1 MPRRRKYTSGNQ
13 FIPTKYGM
21 QSTSTKLILYNWMHP
36 TKNRLKDPE
45 MTVNE
50 LRKSKMSRQR
60 SLAKNHST
68 KVVHDP
74 KHFHGEVNEH
84 QLGRQYGDKLN
95 MPAYN
100 PTLSNKNCPV
110 KHGRHSGCFNT
121 VTDTSEME
129 KCPKVTNNM
138 KKSCFYERYNSHRQE
153 CQLKR
158 LKNMWKQQ
166 FDAYILP
173 VLKKC
178 QNKSVK
184 TKLGFVDQQIDKFDH
199 DKQVCADNTSF
210 NFNTPPKYSP
220 SSECEQRN
228 DLLENAGDKYAY
240 SVSEESLDSTIYLYC
255 STCSYIVSYR
265 DHEQLK
271 QLNLEYES
279 ASSAYY
285 LSCGDDDI
293 GVEFDNQ
300 EGDFFNI
307 DYLNPAY
314 EWVKSNRPC
323 SAPPKIHC

>member
-1 MPRRRKYTSGNQ
+1 MPRRRKYTSGNEL
-13 FIPTKYGM
+13 IPTKYGM

-45 MTVNE
+45 MTANE
-50 LRKSKMSRQR
+50 LPKSKLPCRKP
-60 SLAKNHST
+60 LTKNHST
-68 KVVHDP
+68 KVVRDP

-84 QLGRQYGDKLN
+84 QPGRQCGNKPN
-95 MPAYN
+95 IRAYN
-100 PTLSNKNCPV
+100 PTLSNKNCSV
-110 KHGRHSGCFNT
+110 KHGRHSGCFDT
-121 VTDTSEME
+121 VTDISKVG

-158 LKNMWKQQ
+158 LKNIWKQQ
-166 FDAYILP
+166 FDVYILP
-173 VLKKC
+173 VLKKD
-178 QNKSVK
+178 QNKSAK
-184 TKLGFVDQQIDKFDH
+184 TKLEFVDQQMNEFDH
-199 DKQVCADNTSF
+199 DKEVCVDNTSY
-210 NFNTPPKYSP
+210 NFNTPLKYSP
-220 SSECEQRN
+220 SSRCEQRD
-228 DLLENAGDKYAY
+228 DLLKNAKDKYSH
-240 SVSEESLDSTIYLYC
+240 SVSEESFGSTIYFYC
-255 STCSYIVSYR
+255 STCSYIVGYR
-265 DHEQLK
+265 DREQLK

-300 EGDFFNI
+300 EDDFFNI